1 MMTALA
7 PPRRRRPANEDGERA
22 RVEDAAPLRPPPT
35 GRRTAGD
42 ATHAN
47 GRIIPGALAVKNA
60 AACAD
65 STATMESGALLLRR
79 TR

>member
-1 MMTALA
+1 MTALA

-22 RVEDAAPLRPPPT
+22 RVDGATSLRPQPT
-35 GRRTAGD
+35 ERRTARD

-47 GRIIPGALAVKNA
+47 GRIIPGALAVENA